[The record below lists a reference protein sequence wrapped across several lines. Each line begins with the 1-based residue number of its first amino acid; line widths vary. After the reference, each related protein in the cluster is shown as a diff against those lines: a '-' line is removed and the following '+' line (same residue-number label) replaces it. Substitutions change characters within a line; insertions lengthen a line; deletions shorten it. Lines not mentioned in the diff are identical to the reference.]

1 MQIIHDT
8 LRNDSISD
16 LCYVEFED
24 YGCAA
29 RDIRILLDLL
39 SRDPRG
45 KGYRVTE
52 QQERVERFSRQL
64 REGPEPSE
72 RSIKEILDALRPQMQ
87 ELVNKQVELARAEL
101 TPVGRQA
108 GLGTGLLAVGA
119 VFMLVFLILL
129 SFTGVYLLALILPLW
144 ASALIVSGILLLIGG
159 ILAGSGANI
168 LRKLD
173 PTPHRTISTL
183 QQNIDWLKGQ
193 LRP

>member
-1 MQIIHDT
+1 M
-8 LRNDSISD
+8 
-16 LCYVEFED
+16 
-24 YGCAA
+24 
-29 RDIRILLDLL
+29 
-39 SRDPRG
+39 
-45 KGYRVTE
+45 TE

-108 GLGTGLLAVGA
+108 GIGTGLLAVGA